1 MSLKDTFNQL
11 KTAIVGTKTTDID
24 TKLDNAIK
32 DIVSYKT
39 QSGRNG
45 FIDLVRTIISKGGQL
60 ELTGFFQHAPTPA
73 AFGQGTR
80 LMRYRSYDAIVSNI
94 NYCFRALQVLTDNVL
109 APDDITKIALEIKPK
124 TFLENEAHTDANVET
139 VKEIIEST
147 KLERRLDL
155 IVKNTMEFGDFFCEI
170 GSQKSALTSKS
181 SFLSEG
187 DRSWSIFE
195 SFVHLP
201 SPNAKDEIGLFEVEA
216 RTNSENENIT
226 EKGEIKIIMD
236 YSSLDDLRT
245 THTTDLSKTTGNLD
259 LKGDDSLNKK
269 DLKPADLFLLYY
281 EPKRV
286 VKLQSDMYP
295 ICFGYLIFPLSALSP
310 HLMIQNQVVNNLCAS
325 ILKSLQ
331 RKIPEIDNINVNEK
345 DLKDTIATMIRES
358 DPSRA
363 MSIRYVPPDKM
374 VHFHVPSTK
383 YYPYGESI
391 FDSCSFSAKVLIAL
405 ETALTIHRINR
416 STEKRKVSVEIGMPR
431 DARKA
436 IEKLKEEFRKR
447 KVSLDSFGTVDT
459 IPCLDLGTEI
469 RLTNGKC
476 IPLGDLIEYH
486 NKGFDFEVYAY
497 DHKTGKIVPDKV
509 VNAEITG
516 RDVEVLKVTLDNDE
530 SVICTPEHLWMLR
543 DGSYKMAK
551 DLNEDES
558 LMPLYRKTT
567 TVHNNKWINYEMVYH
582 PNIEFGNWEL
592 THQSFGKYLGLY
604 NDEDTII
611 HHRDKNPRN
620 NSSNNLEGLTHIKH
634 ALIHSNDEFNGGN
647 IGKTEMMR
655 DFNCVIC
662 DKIFEKEYFS
672 GTSVCSPK
680 CFIKY
685 KKQYSYNSWISRRG
699 KNEYELIIRKCD
711 ICGDEFKISK
721 SLLMKK
727 TQNGKFIS
735 CSNKV
740 CSKRRGYINRVIS
753 KNKNLCNDIYINTC
767 EICND
772 LFVTTIKEKIHC
784 TNVKCYNTILSRR
797 RWNNKSKKVN
807 GKCDNCGKEIDFI
820 ENGRIYHSCRN
831 KDCIKSIQTINSS
844 ITKNGG
850 KPYHEISIK
859 NCMVCNKLTVFS
871 PKKAGFIYGTCGSK
885 SCSSVGMHREVYS
898 ENNIGLNHKVKT
910 IEKLDYKIDVGDIQT
925 ENFHNFGLRAGVF
938 IHNSMIN
945 TFEDVYIPMK
955 DGKAFVDISTFNEGN
970 VDVRGKVDEL
980 KFLRDQL
987 VSSLGV
993 PASFLNIEENLC
1005 ISLESLIKL
1014 IDGRN
1019 ITLQNL
1025 IEEHENGIE
1034 HEVYSYDNDLGIIF
1048 PNKVLWAGKTKLQT
1062 KLIRVHLDNEKYI
1075 DCTPEHPFMLRD
1087 GSYKEA
1093 QYLVEN
1099 DSLMPIYIKD
1109 SYWSNTKGISYLDV
1123 YHPGINI
1130 WDMIHRSF
1138 YQYKHG
1144 VTSDKENVIHHINMR
1159 NQDNRTCNLVLLS
1172 SGEHGSIHSRV
1183 RLFSDEE
1190 LESLIEDKIKFN
1202 YLKERGSR
1210 ITYDDRNCAICGK
1223 QFFERSDINRTTC
1236 STTCRQE
1243 RKRLDG
1249 NKSWESRSKNF
1260 QTYDLYCAICGVKI
1274 TSRYKNLSQKRFDQ
1288 LSSQCLSCDSDFC
1301 KSQIRS
1307 FSNLTNKGTKIQ
1319 SEFEYRNCEICNNP
1333 YAYSQDK
1340 IERKKIIL
1348 TNICGKLKCMNT
1360 ILGRRA
1366 AEQKKNQ
1373 AAVECTCSIC
1383 GTNFSKP
1390 RWYVESL
1397 KHDPV
1402 CGNKL
1407 CSSKNLS
1414 KIQNN
1419 RYIKSNVILNHKVTR
1434 IEILEGL
1441 HDTGDITVEKYS
1453 NFAVEAGV
1461 IVHNSNKAAL
1471 TEESILFARTIVNH
1485 QKYFSHQ
1492 INELVEKI
1500 FKILDPE
1507 KALTILDNVS
1517 VAFASPK
1524 SLQFERESAY
1534 ISNLVNLVN
1543 SLESIG
1549 VPKEWSKKKY
1559 LTSIDWDEV
1568 EKHNTEAK
1576 IDQSLKTDETGG
1588 SLGGG
1593 EMGGM
1598 GGMGG
1603 MPGGGMGGF

>member
-1 MSLKDTFNQL
+1 MSLKDTFGQL
-11 KTAIVGTKTTDID
+11 KTAVVGTKTSNID
-24 TKLDNAIK
+24 TKLDLAVK
-32 DIVSYKT
+32 DIISFKS

-45 FIDLVRTIISKGGQL
+45 FIDLVRTLISKGGSLDVPGGAFQQL
-60 ELTGFFQHAPTPA
+60 PTPA
-73 AFGQGTR
+73 VLGQGSR
-80 LMRYRSYDAIVSNI
+80 LLRYKAYEAIVSNI
-94 NYCFRALQVLTDNVL
+94 NYCHRALNVIVDNIL
-109 APDDITKIALEIKPK
+109 SPDDITKIALDIKPK
-124 TFLENEAHTDANVET
+124 TFLENETQTESNVKNVQEI
-139 VKEIIEST
+139 VKKT
-147 KLERRLDL
+147 KLENKLDL
-155 IVKNTMEFGDFFCEI
+155 LVKNTLQTGDFFCEI
-170 GSQKSALTSKS
+170 ANAKTTLISKSA
-181 SFLSEG
+181 FLAESESYT
-187 DRSWSIFE
+187 RSVLGE
-195 SFVHLP
+195 SFVHYDDP
-201 SPNAKDEIGLFEVEA
+201 GSQDNIEVQLEFN
-216 RTNSENENIT
+216 TGVKEDYKFIL
-226 EKGEIKIIMD
+226 D
-236 YSSLDDLRT
+236 YSSIDDIMGKTSQGLT
-245 THTTDLSKTTGNLD
+245 TLTA
-259 LKGDDSLNKK
+259 DSPDEKRDKK
-269 DLKPADLFLLYY
+269 PEDIHLLYY
-281 EPKRV
+281 EAKRV

-295 ICFGYLIFPLSALSP
+295 LCFGFLIFPSAVLAP
-310 HLMIQNQVVNNLCAS
+310 QLMLQNQAVNNLCQS
-325 ILKSLQ
+325 ILRSLTK
-331 RKIPEIDNINVNEK
+331 KIPELKDSTVDQK
-345 DLKDTIATMIRES
+345 DLKDVISLMIREG
-358 DPSRA
+358 DPSK
-363 MSIRYVPPDKM
+363 MMNIRYVPPDKM
-374 VHFHVPSTK
+374 VHFHIPSTK

-391 FDSCSFSAKVLIAL
+391 FDSSQFTAKVLIAL
-405 ETALTIHRINR
+405 ETALTIHRLNR
-416 STEKRKVSVEIGMPR
+416 STEKRKVTVEIGLPR

-447 KVSLDSFGTVDT
+447 KICLDSFGSVDT

-592 THQSFGKYLGLY
+592 THQAFGKYLGLY

-680 CFIKY
+680 CFTKY
-685 KKQYSYNSWISRRG
+685 KKQYSYNSWVSRRG

-753 KNKNLCNDIYINTC
+753 KNKNLCTDIYINTC

-820 ENGRIYHSCRN
+820 ENGKIYHSCSN

-850 KPYHEISIK
+850 KSYHEISIK
-859 NCMVCNKLTVFS
+859 NCMACNKLTIFS

-945 TFEDVYIPMK
+945 TFEDVYIPQK
-955 DGKAFVDISTFNEGN
+955 DGKPFVDIDTFTGGN
-970 VDVRGKVDEL
+970 VDIRGKVDEL

-987 VSSLGV
+987 VASLGV

-1005 ISLESLIKL
+1005 LMISTTYIPLLSGETILLSEVIRNFE
-1014 IDGRN
+1014 DGK
-1019 ITLQNL
+1019 QMW
-1025 IEEHENGIE
+1025 
-1034 HEVYSYDNDLGIIF
+1034 VYSYDVESG
-1048 PNKVLWAGKTKLQT
+1048 KVVPGKITWSGVTKKQT
-1062 KLIRVHLDNEKYI
+1062 EVIRIWLDNEKYV
-1075 DCTPEHPFMLRD
+1075 DCTPNHPFMMRD

-1093 QYLVEN
+1093 QLLIEG
-1099 DSLMPIYIKD
+1099 DSLMPLYRKQSTTYTSLGYTYELI
-1109 SYWSNTKGISYLDV
+1109 
-1123 YHPGINI
+1123 YHPGLDS
-1130 WDMIHRSF
+1130 WQLTHRAI
-1138 YQYKHG
+1138 G
-1144 VTSDKENVIHHINMR
+1144 
-1159 NQDNRTCNLVLLS
+1159 
-1172 SGEHGSIHSRV
+1172 
-1183 RLFSDEE
+1183 
-1190 LESLIEDKIKFN
+1190 ESLGIVKQGDGKDVHHMSFNPNDNSPENLEGLYKYQHIGIHGTHTKFHREN
-1202 YLKERGSR
+1202 AVTILKK
-1210 ITYDDRNCAICGK
+1210 CAICGNE
-1223 QFFERSDINRTTC
+1223 FENIPGINQTTC
-1236 STTCRQE
+1236 STPCRQE

-1274 TSRYKNLSQKRFDQ
+1274 TSRYKNLTQERFDQ

-1319 SEFEYRNCEICNNP
+1319 SDFEYRTCEICNSP
-1333 YAYSQDK
+1333 YVYSQDK
-1340 IERKKIIL
+1340 IERKKIL
-1348 TNICGKLKCMNT
+1348 LPNICGKTKCINT
-1360 ILGRRA
+1360 VMARRG
-1366 AEQKKNQ
+1366 AEKKKIQ
-1373 AAVECTCSIC
+1373 YETKVFDC
-1383 GTNFSKP
+1383 
-1390 RWYVESL
+1390 
-1397 KHDPV
+1397 PV
-1402 CGNKL
+1402 CGDKFERAKWYY
-1407 CSSKNLS
+1407 SSLNQENMTCGKKDCISKTRRDFCLENSHMMS
-1414 KIQNN
+1414 KIGKMGADK
-1419 RYIKSNVILNHKVTR
+1419 RYGQVLNHKVVK

-1453 NFAVEAGV
+1453 NFAVEAG
-1461 IVHNSNKAAL
+1461 IIIHNSNKNTL
-1471 TEESILFARTIVNH
+1471 TEENILFARTIVNH
-1485 QKYFSHQ
+1485 QKYLTAQ
-1492 INELVEKI
+1492 INELIEKI
-1500 FKILDPE
+1500 YKIIDPE
-1507 KALTILDNVS
+1507 QALTVLDNVTI
-1517 VAFASPK
+1517 AFAPPK
-1524 SLQFERESAY
+1524 SLQFERESKYMTDLAA
-1534 ISNLVNLVN
+1534 LVET
-1543 SLESIG
+1543 LERIG

-1559 LTSIDWDEV
+1559 LTSIDWKEV
-1568 EKHNTEAK
+1568 EKFEIDSK
-1576 IDQSLKTDETGG
+1576 IESSLKTGVQPPG
-1588 SLGGG
+1588 SD
-1593 EMGGM
+1593 MSGM
-1598 GGMGG
+1598 GGIMG
-1603 MPGGGMGGF
+1603 GGGMMPQGGGMM